1 MVTVSTVCAVYYNII
16 MAWTVYF
23 LLMSLRAVLPWAT
36 CDNDWNTDACS
47 LNRNSTSGKTFF
59 IYQYRDQTCSERR
72 GFQRPPRGLADVS
85 LSENHV

>member
-1 MVTVSTVCAVYYNII
+1 MSTVCAVYYNII

-23 LLMSLRAVLPWAT
+23 LVMSLRAVLPWAT

-59 IYQYRDQTCSERR
+59 IHQYRDQACFSM
-72 GFQRPPRGLADVS
+72 
-85 LSENHV
+85 H

>member
-1 MVTVSTVCAVYYNII
+1 MSTVCAVYYNII

-23 LLMSLRAVLPWAT
+23 LVMSLRAVLPWAT

-59 IYQYRDQTCSERR
+59 HQYMDQTCFSMHYHLLDPED
-72 GFQRPPRGLADVS
+72 GVAEPCLKPKKK
-85 LSENHV
+85 